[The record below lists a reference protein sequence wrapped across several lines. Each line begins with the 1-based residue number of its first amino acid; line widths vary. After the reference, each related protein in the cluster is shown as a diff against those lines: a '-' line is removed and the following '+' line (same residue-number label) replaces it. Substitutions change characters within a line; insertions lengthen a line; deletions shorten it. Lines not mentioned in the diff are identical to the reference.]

1 MLKNNKKNNNNDNN
15 NYRTKTVKCRFN
27 LFPGNHILIFAIT
40 VLIEHLRWL
49 LLYVTHNRGNNK
61 IGQCNILV

>member
-40 VLIEHLRWL
+40 VFSLLFWFIHLSM
-49 LLYVTHNRGNNK
+49 
-61 IGQCNILV
+61 